1 MGIVLAQHFNVPF
14 VPIRKAGK
22 LPGECI
28 AQEYGTEYS
37 KDKVEIQKGSVD
49 ENSNVIIV
57 DDLLATGGTLKVA
70 CDLVQ
75 LCGAKVSSCFVFFEL
90 VELKGRDK
98 LDEPSKVI
106 SLYQK

>member
-1 MGIVLAQHFNVPF
+1 MFEQISKYYEEKDEKFNVVVGLESRGFLMGIVLAQHFNVPF

-28 AQEYGTEYS
+28 SQEYGTEYS

-75 LCGAKVSSCFVFFEL
+75 L
-90 VELKGRDK
+90 
-98 LDEPSKVI
+98 
-106 SLYQK
+106 